1 MTNKSKQKVAE
12 LKLPATPSIRNIDEI
27 HGMLAGALTQGA
39 SQVVLFIDDEADPD
53 LSVIQLIEVARLHAE
68 SKERA
73 FRLADPANSNIRK
86 TLTRAGLQAGAGAA
100 FNQFWYHEENTQ

>member
-1 MTNKSKQKVAE
+1 MTNKRKQKAAE
-12 LKLPATPSIRNIDEI
+12 LTLPAAPSIRNIDQI
-27 HGMLAGALTQGA
+27 HGMLVGALAKG
-39 SQVVLFIDDEADPD
+39 SEVVLSIDGDADPD

-68 SKERA
+68 SKGRS

-100 FNQFWYHEENTQ
+100 FNQFWFHEENAQ